1 MLRHRIRDLLS
12 FKLGCAQRESQ
23 LHDSSQEGPIA
34 WNDLGSGG
42 WGVFYLLEAAITQGT
57 RENRGLEM
65 QP

>member
-23 LHDSSQEGPIA
+23 PHDSSQEGPIA
-34 WNDLGSGG
+34 WNDLGGG
-42 WGVFYLLEAAITQGT
+42 RGVFHLLEAAITQGT